1 MDEIDIQKFI
11 IIKRD
16 VTDLRKLIL
25 DNNNVNEWNKM
36 IILYTIFLMYQH
48 VFATYTMMNKVMK
61 YDEYNFKR
69 DFKNLYML
77 FFFICNL
84 RVAYL
89 YMIKSVLKVDKGLG
103 VRLHS
108 TMGEYFEY

>member
-1 MDEIDIQKFI
+1 MDQFDIQKYVL
-11 IIKRD
+11 IKRN
-16 VTDLRKLIL
+16 VTDLRKLII
-25 DNNNVNEWNKM
+25 DENNIHDWDKM

-61 YDEYNFKR
+61 HDEFNFKR

-77 FFFICNL
+77 FFFVCNL

-89 YMIKSVLKVDKGLG
+89 YMIKSVLKVDKGLAG
-103 VRLHS
+103 RLHS

>member
-36 IILYTIFLMYQH
+36 IILYTIFLIYQH

-61 YDEYNFKR
+61 HDEFNFKR

-84 RVAYL
+84 RVSYL
-89 YMIKSVLKVDKGLG
+89 YMIKSVLKVDKELA

-108 TMGEYFEY
+108 TMGEYFSY